1 MQSSGG
7 KKLLKTKKK
16 ALGFLV
22 LIIGYVFTA
31 TVGKCSALT
40 HERRN
45 VYLLQFRGIVVTGT
59 LTHSSV
65 TISSFFSLS
74 HDILKKLFSFC
85 THTKAFSSQI
95 QFTDANTAIFPS
107 GPSTKMDIL
116 NAVLLQGQRK
126 TQYEWG

>member
-1 MQSSGG
+1 M
-7 KKLLKTKKK
+7 LKTKKK

-95 QFTDANTAIFPS
+95 QFTDANTAVFPS
-107 GPSTKMDIL
+107 GPSTKVDIL

>member
-1 MQSSGG
+1 MVVVVSSNIVVHLQCFMHFYPESGRKKIYQWHYCIKEMQSTRG

-40 HERRN
+40 HEWRN

-59 LTHSSV
+59 LTHSCHHLSLFLSV
-65 TISSFFSLS
+65 S
-74 HDILKKLFSFC
+74 
-85 THTKAFSSQI
+85 
-95 QFTDANTAIFPS
+95 
-107 GPSTKMDIL
+107 
-116 NAVLLQGQRK
+116 
-126 TQYEWG
+126 